1 MDGPPMMTTESK
13 KDPRASGTRVLLDAA
28 LVALLL
34 GLGAAAVAAVV
45 TGSAGA
51 YGALAGTALV
61 LGVLGFG
68 AVVVNTVAGVMPTA
82 SLMVALLT
90 YSLQVVLMG
99 VVFAALS
106 RSGLLDDTLDR
117 SWLAGVVI
125 GGTFG
130 WLTTQVVLTARLR
143 IPAYDLP
150 EATSSEPVASGPGR
164 PEQGGDRR

>member
-1 MDGPPMMTTESK
+1 MTTESK
-13 KDPRASGTRVLLDAA
+13 KDPRSSGTRVLLDAA
-28 LVALLL
+28 VVALVL
-34 GLGAAAVAAVV
+34 GLGAAVAAAFAD
-45 TGSAGA
+45 GSSAA

-68 AVVVNTVAGVMPTA
+68 AVVVNTVAGLMPAA

-90 YSLQVVLMG
+90 YALQVVLMG
-99 VVFAALS
+99 VLFAALS
-106 RSGLLDDTLDR
+106 GSGLLDDTLDR

-150 EATSSEPVASGPGR
+150 ATDVSEPVASGSGR
-164 PEQGGDRR
+164 PEQGGEPR